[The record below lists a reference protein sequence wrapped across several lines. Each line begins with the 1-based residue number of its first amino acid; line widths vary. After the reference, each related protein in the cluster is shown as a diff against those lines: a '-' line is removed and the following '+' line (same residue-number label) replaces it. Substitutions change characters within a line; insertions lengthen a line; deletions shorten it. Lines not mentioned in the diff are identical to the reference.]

1 MAKSVGDA
9 AGAGAH
15 LAPQAMGAWETGKA
29 AALGAD
35 PAGGDV
41 AMRNTKS
48 VEARSAQRR
57 RPRRKCIAILQKML
71 W

>member
-15 LAPQAMGAWETGKA
+15 LAPEAVRAVKAHKA

-35 PAGGDV
+35 AAGGD
-41 AMRNTKS
+41 RW
-48 VEARSAQRR
+48 R
-57 RPRRKCIAILQKML
+57 
-71 W
+71 